1 MDRKVKEFLI
11 SKLTTSFSD
20 IGYVLSILLSE
31 NDGTAEK
38 DRSFREECS
47 PEDRTGILDGIVHDA
62 AESMKRLTA
71 STETTAH
78 KQIEDGK
85 TAEEPKTEKPA
96 STKTKRSQG
105 SKAAKAAA
113 EEKKEETKAEE
124 NAPHTAATPEA
135 EEKKEN
141 VTVTEA
147 TADTPSPVST
157 PETETKS
164 AEDLLKALK
173 DDMTALALRG
183 KGNAIQKGLADYGIR
198 KISEVKTEDYD
209 DFRTRV
215 YYYADELEVQDA

>member
-62 AESMKRLTA
+62 AESMKRLMTSSETA
-71 STETTAH
+71 QN
-78 KQIEDGK
+78 QIEEGN
-85 TAEEPKTEKPA
+85 TVEEPKAEKPA
-96 STKTKRSQG
+96 SAKTKRSQG